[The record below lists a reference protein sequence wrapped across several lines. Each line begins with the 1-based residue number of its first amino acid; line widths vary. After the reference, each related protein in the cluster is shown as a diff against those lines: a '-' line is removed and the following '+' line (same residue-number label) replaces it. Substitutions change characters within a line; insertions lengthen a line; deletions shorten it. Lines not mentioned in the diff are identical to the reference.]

1 MQCWNDE
8 IIKATLYFDNGKTYE
23 CSNNSDYSDNL
34 IVKSSKRQV
43 EQVNY
48 NNLFGGICSNE
59 FSLTL
64 YDASNILNI
73 SNNSSPYYTYMRVG
87 VKIIAKISYDN
98 GVTFDDYGTFYVTE
112 WGNSYF
118 DEMINTVT
126 INSCDRLQYIM
137 NSDMP
142 KLKAYSGVA
151 ISVLLTDTLTKLG
164 IDKNKIKIEIISL
177 TTLIKTT

>member
-8 IIKATLYFDNGKTYE
+8 IIKATLYFDNGKTYD

-34 IVKSSKRQV
+34 IVTSSKRQV

-73 SNNSSPYYTYMRVG
+73 SNNSSPYYTYM
-87 VKIIAKISYDN
+87 
-98 GVTFDDYGTFYVTE
+98 
-112 WGNSYF
+112 
-118 DEMINTVT
+118 
-126 INSCDRLQYIM
+126 
-137 NSDMP
+137 
-142 KLKAYSGVA
+142 
-151 ISVLLTDTLTKLG
+151 
-164 IDKNKIKIEIISL
+164 
-177 TTLIKTT
+177 